1 LIIIETIIIEVSRV
15 IQRLPGYLIKMY
27 QTVRVNY
34 NISDNVINTLTDQS

>member
-1 LIIIETIIIEVSRV
+1 
-15 IQRLPGYLIKMY
+15 MY